1 MNALRSPAGVS
12 GDGPGGVL
20 EVEAAAPIAT
30 WFGVGGRADRL
41 VRPRSTAQLLEA
53 VRLDPALRVVGDGA
67 NLLVDDDG
75 VGELVVAF
83 TDPAFTGV
91 EIDARTGRVTAGA
104 GANLPKL
111 ILETVRAGLGGL
123 ETLGGIPA
131 SVGGAVVMNAGG
143 AFGEIGPSVA
153 MVHAVDRRGR
163 EVALDRTDIAF
174 AYRKSGLDGLIL
186 TSVELALTPGDPAAL
201 RTKLKDVME
210 YKKKSQPM
218 GERSAGCVF
227 KNPTLAREIRDIAPA
242 GARVSAGM
250 LIDRAGLKGLAVGG
264 ASVSERHANFV
275 VTRDGATA
283 GQVIELMREVRRR
296 VGDTFGV
303 TLEPE
308 VVIWSRRGGL

>member
-1 MNALRSPAGVS
+1 MNAMRTPAS
-12 GDGPGGVL
+12 LPEGVL

-41 VRPRSTAQLLEA
+41 VRPRSAGQLVEA

-75 VGELVVAF
+75 VSELVVAF
-83 TDPAFTGV
+83 TDAAFTGV
-91 EIDARTGRVTAGA
+91 EIDARTGRVSAGA

-131 SVGGAVVMNAGG
+131 SVGGAIVMNAGG

-153 MVHAVDRRGR
+153 GVHGVDRAGR
-163 EVALDRTDIAF
+163 EVFLAAKDIAF
-174 AYRKSGLDGLIL
+174 GYRRSGLNDLIL
-186 TSVELALTPGDPAAL
+186 TSVEFALTPGDPAAL
-201 RTKLKDVME
+201 RAKLKDVME

-227 KNPTLAREIRDIAPA
+227 KNPTLAHDLRDIGA
-242 GARVSAGM
+242 GGTRVSAGM
-250 LIDRAGLKGLAVGG
+250 LIDRAGLKGLSIGG
-264 ASVSERHANFV
+264 ASVSDRHANFV

-296 VGDTFGV
+296 VADTFGV